1 MTQVQPDPALA
12 VKQPTDATR
21 AAQLDFIAGL
31 PFDDVRDLEDSSRG
45 FIATL
50 DPPRITFPDGSLV
63 FDLSGYEFVTD
74 AEAPPS
80 VNPSLWRHAL
90 VNKPHGLFEV
100 MEGVY
105 QLRGL
110 DISNMTIIEGDTGI
124 IVIDPMTYMETA
136 KAGLELYFRHRPA
149 RPVKAVIYTH
159 SHADHYG
166 GVRSVIDE
174 ADVRAGRTQVIAPAG
189 FLKEAVAENVYAGNA
204 MARRAIYMYG
214 NVLKRGIQ
222 GQINAGLGN
231 GLPHGGTASLIA
243 PSDTITTTG
252 DRRTVDGVE
261 MVFQMAP
268 GTEAPAEF
276 LIHFPGKRLMCAA
289 EDATHTMH
297 NLYTLRGAQVR
308 DAATWWK
315 VLDETIEMFGADT
328 DVVIA
333 QHQWPRWG
341 NADVV
346 QFLEQ
351 QRDLYKYLHDQSLR
365 LANQGYTMSEV
376 AERIELP
383 PGLAGQW
390 HCRGY
395 YGSAKHNSK
404 AVYQRYLGWYDSH
417 PAHLDPL
424 QPQDSAPKYVEY
436 MGGAKA
442 ILERARAAYAAGE
455 YRWVA
460 EVLTHVVFADPRNTD
475 ARDLQADAFEQLG
488 YQAENG
494 TWRNEYLMGAKELRE
509 GVHDLGAIQL
519 AGSDVLAAMPVEML
533 LDYLGIHLD
542 GPAAWLRTGAFNWV
556 FADFDGVEKRFAVRL
571 SNGTLVYT
579 AEKTLPDP
587 DATVYWDREAFQNII
602 LGTTTLDQAIAS
614 GAVRVD
620 GDTAALSGLFE
631 LFDTFPFWFPIVTP

>member
-1 MTQVQPDPALA
+1 MTQVHPDPALA
-12 VKQPTDATR
+12 VKQPSAATR

-31 PFDDVRDLEDSSRG
+31 PFDDVRDLDDSARG
-45 FIATL
+45 FVGTL
-50 DPPRITFPDGSLV
+50 DPPLITRSDGSTL
-63 FDLSGYEFVTD
+63 FDLNAYDFVTD
-74 AEAPPS
+74 VTAPPS

-90 VNKPHGLFEV
+90 VNKPHGLFRV
-100 MEGVY
+100 MDGVY

-110 DISNMTIIEGDTGI
+110 DVSNMTIVEGDTGI
-124 IVIDPMTYMETA
+124 IVIDPLTYMETA

-149 RPVKAVIYTH
+149 RPVMAVIYTH

-166 GVRSVIDE
+166 GVKSVVDE
-174 ADVRAGRTQVIAPAG
+174 TDVRTGRTQVIAPAG
-189 FLKEAVAENVYAGNA
+189 FLREAVAENVYAGNA

-214 NVLKRGIQ
+214 SVLARGPQ
-222 GQINAGLGN
+222 GQLNAGLAN

-243 PSDTITTTG
+243 PTDTVTTTG

-276 LIHFPGKRLMCAA
+276 LIHFPAKRLMCAA

-333 QHQWPRWG
+333 QHHWPRWG
-341 NADVV
+341 NADVLR
-346 QFLEQ
+346 FLEQ

-365 LANQGYTMSEV
+365 LANQGYTMSEI
-376 AERIELP
+376 AERVELP

-395 YGSAKHNSK
+395 YGSAKHNAK

-424 QPQDSAPKYVEY
+424 PPEASAPKYVEY
-436 MGGAKA
+436 MGGAQA
-442 ILERARAAYAAGE
+442 VLDRARAAYDAGE

-460 EVLTHVVFADPRNTD
+460 EVLAHVVFADPRNTV
-475 ARDLQADAFEQLG
+475 ARDLQADALEQLG

-509 GVHDLGAIQL
+509 GVHDLGSIQL
-519 AGSDVLAAMPVEML
+519 AGPDVLAAMTLDML
-533 LDYLGIHLD
+533 LDYLGIRLD
-542 GPAAWLRTGAFNWV
+542 GPAAWGNHAAFNWT
-556 FADFDGVEKRFAVRL
+556 FADFDGVDKQFAVRL
-571 SNGTLVYT
+571 SNGALVYT

-602 LGTTTLDQAIAS
+602 LDTTTLDREIAS

-620 GDTAALSGLFE
+620 GDVATLSGLFE

>member
-1 MTQVQPDPALA
+1 MTQIHPDPALA
-12 VKQPTDATR
+12 VKHPTEATR

-31 PFDDVRDLEDSSRG
+31 PFDDVRDIDDSSRG
-45 FIATL
+45 FVGTL
-50 DPPRITFPDGSLV
+50 DPPRITDPDGRPI
-63 FDLSGYEFVTD
+63 FDLAGYEFVTD
-74 AEAPPS
+74 GSAPPS

-90 VNKPHGLFEV
+90 VNRPHGLFEV
-100 MEGVY
+100 MDGVY

-110 DISNMTIIEGDTGI
+110 DISNMTIIEGETGI
-124 IVIDPMTYMETA
+124 IVIDPMTYIETA
-136 KAGLELYFRHRPA
+136 KAGLDLYFRHRPV
-149 RPVKAVIYTH
+149 RPVEAVIYTH

-166 GVRSVIDE
+166 GVRAVIDE

-189 FLKEAVAENVYAGNA
+189 FLREAVAENVYAGNA

-214 NVLKRGIQ
+214 SVLARGPQ
-222 GQINAGLGN
+222 GQLNAGLGN

-243 PSDTITTTG
+243 PSDTVAVTG
-252 DRRTVDGVE
+252 DRRMIDGVE

-341 NADVV
+341 NADVL
-346 QFLEQ
+346 QFLGQ

-365 LANQGYTMSEV
+365 LANQGFTMSEI

-424 QPQDSAPKYVEY
+424 PPEASAPKYVEY
-436 MGGAKA
+436 MGGAEA
-442 ILERARAAYAAGE
+442 IIDRARAAYEAGE

-460 EVLTHVVFADPRNTD
+460 EILTHVVFADPRNTT
-475 ARDLQADAFEQLG
+475 ARDLQADALEQLG

-509 GVHDLGAIQL
+509 GVHDLGAIEL
-519 AGSDVLAAMPVEML
+519 AGSDVLMAMTLDML
-533 LDYLGIHLD
+533 LDYLGIRLD
-542 GPAAWLRTGAFNWV
+542 GPAASRRSAAFNWT
-556 FADFDGVEKRFAVRL
+556 FADFDGADKQFAVRL
-571 SNGTLVYT
+571 SNGALVYT
-579 AEKTLPDP
+579 AGKILPDP
-587 DATVYWDREAFQNII
+587 DASVYWDRETFQDII
-602 LGTTTLDQAIAS
+602 LGATTLAAAMDS

-620 GDTAALSGLFE
+620 GDVGALSGLFE